1 MSLTILHLCSNF
13 LLRYLPN
20 FISVWQYSS
29 KWKCLT
35 SSIMAKPS
43 NISSLQSSKGSLNA
57 SLVILKLMALWHKWH
72 YVGFKSSTNFFS
84 AFNDFVHTS
93 GICHKSLKILEWDGK
108 YTARAICIVSIVSYF
123 VMLVIFIFKMQRV
136 VDTNMVIM
144 SSYSEKKN
152 IHVIEQIDIP
162 ILQIL
167 ALLGRRLDSAQ
178 TRLDLIW
185 LDSTWLNSH
194 RRILLIIFE
203 EALWCE

>member
-1 MSLTILHLCSNF
+1 MYLVHSKHSKSPFKQKKFNSATRRWTHSTYAKRVMSWTILHLCSNF

-20 FISVWQYSS
+20 FISLWQYSS

-93 GICHKSLKILEWDGK
+93 GICHKSLKILEWDSK

-136 VDTNMVIM
+136 VDTNMVIT
-144 SSYSEKKN
+144 SSYSEKKISTSLN
-152 IHVIEQIDIP
+152 
-162 ILQIL
+162 
-167 ALLGRRLDSAQ
+167 RQ
-178 TRLDLIW
+178 TYL
-185 LDSTWLNSH
+185 SYKY
-194 RRILLIIFE
+194 
-203 EALWCE
+203 